1 MENKLQAL
9 TDKLYQD
16 GLSKGKEEGERLLQ
30 EAKAQASRIVE
41 SAQEQAK
48 EIVEKARKE
57 AEDLKNNT
65 LTEIKITSRQMISTL
80 KEEVENHLMQRSLAP
95 ALHSA
100 MEQVEFVQ
108 LVIVKAMECFKPAE
122 HNGLSLELLLPE
134 DYRNRFD
141 KFLEGQLG
149 ADLKAGLEVKFDGEL
164 KGGFKIVNKTEGYQF
179 SFTEEDF
186 MALFEEYARPRIKQ
200 LLF

>member
-80 KEEVENHLMQRSLAP
+80 KEEVENHLMRRSLVP

-108 LVIVKAMECFKPAE
+108 LVIVKAMECFKPAGY
-122 HNGLSLELLLPE
+122 NGSSLELLLPE
-134 DYRNRFD
+134 DYRDRFD

-149 ADLKAGLEVKFDGEL
+149 ADLEAGLEVKFDGDL
-164 KGGFKIVNKTEGYQF
+164 KGGFKIVNKSEGYQL

>member
-80 KEEVENHLMQRSLAP
+80 KEEVENHLMQRNLAP

-141 KFLEGQLG
+141 KFLKGQLG

-164 KGGFKIVNKTEGYQF
+164 KGGFKIVNKTEGYQL

>member
-80 KEEVENHLMQRSLAP
+80 KEEVENHLMQRSLSP

-164 KGGFKIVNKTEGYQF
+164 KGGFKIVNKTEGYQL

>member
-149 ADLKAGLEVKFDGEL
+149 ADLEAGLEVKFDGDL
-164 KGGFKIVNKTEGYQF
+164 KGGFKIVNKAEGYQL

>member
-41 SAQEQAK
+41 SAQEEAK

-164 KGGFKIVNKTEGYQF
+164 KGGFKIVNKTEGYQL

>member
-1 MENKLQAL
+1 MQAL

-134 DYRNRFD
+134 DYRSRFD

-164 KGGFKIVNKTEGYQF
+164 KGGFKIVNKTEGYQL

>member
-1 MENKLQAL
+1 MQAL

-149 ADLKAGLEVKFDGEL
+149 ADLEAGLEVKFDGDL
-164 KGGFKIVNKTEGYQF
+164 KGGFKIVNKAEGYQL

-186 MALFEEYARPRIKQ
+186 VALFEEYARPRIKQ

>member
-1 MENKLQAL
+1 MQAL

-149 ADLKAGLEVKFDGEL
+149 ADLKAGLEVKFDGER
-164 KGGFKIVNKTEGYQF
+164 KGGFKIVNKTEGYQL

>member
-1 MENKLQAL
+1 MQAL

-141 KFLEGQLG
+141 KFLEGRLG

-164 KGGFKIVNKTEGYQF
+164 KGGFKIVNKTEGYQL

>member
-149 ADLKAGLEVKFDGEL
+149 SDLKAGLEVKFDGEL
-164 KGGFKIVNKTEGYQF
+164 KGGFKIVNKTEGYQL

>member
-1 MENKLQAL
+1 
-9 TDKLYQD
+9 
-16 GLSKGKEEGERLLQ
+16 
-30 EAKAQASRIVE
+30 
-41 SAQEQAK
+41 
-48 EIVEKARKE
+48 
-57 AEDLKNNT
+57 
-65 LTEIKITSRQMISTL
+65 MISTL

-149 ADLKAGLEVKFDGEL
+149 ADLEAGLEVKFDGDL
-164 KGGFKIVNKTEGYQF
+164 KGGFKIVNKAEGYQL

>member
-30 EAKAQASRIVE
+30 EAKAQASQIVE

-164 KGGFKIVNKTEGYQF
+164 KGGFKIVNKTEGYQL

>member
-48 EIVEKARKE
+48 EIVEKAQKE

-164 KGGFKIVNKTEGYQF
+164 KGGFKIVNKTEGYQL

>member
-1 MENKLQAL
+1 MQAL

-57 AEDLKNNT
+57 AEDFKNNT

-100 MEQVEFVQ
+100 MEQIEFVQ

-164 KGGFKIVNKTEGYQF
+164 KGGFKIVNKTEGYQL

>member
-80 KEEVENHLMQRSLAP
+80 KEEVENHLMRRSLAP

-108 LVIVKAMECFKPAE
+108 LVIVKAMECFKPAGY
-122 HNGLSLELLLPE
+122 NGLSLELLLPE

-149 ADLKAGLEVKFDGEL
+149 ADLEAGLEVKFDGDL
-164 KGGFKIVNKTEGYQF
+164 KGGFKIVNKAEGYQL

-186 MALFEEYARPRIKQ
+186 VALFEEYARPRIKQ

>member
-149 ADLKAGLEVKFDGEL
+149 ADFKAGLEVKFDGEL
-164 KGGFKIVNKTEGYQF
+164 KGGFKIVNKTEGYQL

>member
-30 EAKAQASRIVE
+30 EAKAQAARLLD
-41 SAQEQAK
+41 QAR
-48 EIVEKARKE
+48 EEAGGIVEKARKE
-57 AEDLKNNT
+57 AEDIRNNT
-65 LTEIKITSRQMISTL
+65 LTEIKITSRQMISAL
-80 KEEVENHLMQRSLAP
+80 KEEVENTLMKRSIAP

-108 LVIVKAMECFKPAE
+108 MVILKAMECFRPDQPEGAA
-122 HNGLSLELLLPE
+122 LALLLPE
-134 DYRNRFD
+134 EYRQRYD

-149 ADLKAGLEVKFDGEL
+149 ADLASGLEVRFEKGM
-164 KGGFKIVNKTEGYQF
+164 KGGFKILNKAEGYQL

-186 MALFEEYARPRIKQ
+186 LVLFEEYARPRIKQ

>member
-16 GLSKGKEEGERLLQ
+16 GLSKGKEDGERLLQ

-164 KGGFKIVNKTEGYQF
+164 KGGFKIVNKTEGYQL

>member
-1 MENKLQAL
+1 MQAL

-164 KGGFKIVNKTEGYQF
+164 KGGFKIVNKAEGYQL

>member
-100 MEQVEFVQ
+100 MEQIEFVQ

-149 ADLKAGLEVKFDGEL
+149 ADFKAGLEVKFDGEL
-164 KGGFKIVNKTEGYQF
+164 KGGFKIVNKTEGYQL

>member
-1 MENKLQAL
+1 MQAL

-80 KEEVENHLMQRSLAP
+80 KEEVENHLMRRSLAP

-100 MEQVEFVQ
+100 MEEVEFVQ

-149 ADLKAGLEVKFDGEL
+149 ADLEAGLEVKFDGDL
-164 KGGFKIVNKTEGYQF
+164 KGGFKIVNKAEGYQL

>member
-164 KGGFKIVNKTEGYQF
+164 KGGFKIVNKAEGYQL

>member
-57 AEDLKNNT
+57 AEDLRT
-65 LTEIKITSRQMISTL
+65 TR
-80 KEEVENHLMQRSLAP
+80 
-95 ALHSA
+95 
-100 MEQVEFVQ
+100 
-108 LVIVKAMECFKPAE
+108 
-122 HNGLSLELLLPE
+122 LP
-134 DYRNRFD
+134 
-141 KFLEGQLG
+141 K
-149 ADLKAGLEVKFDGEL
+149 
-164 KGGFKIVNKTEGYQF
+164 
-179 SFTEEDF
+179 
-186 MALFEEYARPRIKQ
+186 
-200 LLF
+200 

>member
-1 MENKLQAL
+1 MQAL

-80 KEEVENHLMQRSLAP
+80 KEEVENHLMQRNLAP

-141 KFLEGQLG
+141 KFLKGQLG

-164 KGGFKIVNKTEGYQF
+164 KGGFKIVNKTEGYQL

>member
-164 KGGFKIVNKTEGYQF
+164 KGGFKIVNKTEGYQL

>member
-80 KEEVENHLMQRSLAP
+80 KEEVENHLIRRSLAP

-108 LVIVKAMECFKPAE
+108 LVIVKAMECFRIRAI
-122 HNGLSLELLLPE
+122 GDS
-134 DYRNRFD
+134 
-141 KFLEGQLG
+141 Q
-149 ADLKAGLEVKFDGEL
+149 
-164 KGGFKIVNKTEGYQF
+164 GYGMLQ
-179 SFTEEDF
+179 
-186 MALFEEYARPRIKQ
+186 ACRIQ
-200 LLF
+200 RVEP

>member
-1 MENKLQAL
+1 M
-9 TDKLYQD
+9 
-16 GLSKGKEEGERLLQ
+16 Q

-100 MEQVEFVQ
+100 MEQIEFVQ

-149 ADLKAGLEVKFDGEL
+149 ADFKAGLEVKFDGEL
-164 KGGFKIVNKTEGYQF
+164 KGGFKIVNKTEGYQL

>member
-164 KGGFKIVNKTEGYQF
+164 KGGFKIVNKTEGYLL

>member
-1 MENKLQAL
+1 MQAL

-16 GLSKGKEEGERLLQ
+16 GLSKGKEDGERLLQ

-164 KGGFKIVNKTEGYQF
+164 KGGFKIVNKTEGYQL

>member
-149 ADLKAGLEVKFDGEL
+149 ADLKAGLEVKVDGEL
-164 KGGFKIVNKTEGYQF
+164 KGGFKIVNKTEGYQL

>member
-80 KEEVENHLMQRSLAP
+80 KEKVENHLMQRSLAP

-164 KGGFKIVNKTEGYQF
+164 KGGFKIVNKTEGYQL

>member
-65 LTEIKITSRQMISTL
+65 LTEIKIISRQMISTL

-164 KGGFKIVNKTEGYQF
+164 KGGFKIVNKTEGYQL

>member
-80 KEEVENHLMQRSLAP
+80 KEEVENHLMRRSLAP

-100 MEQVEFVQ
+100 MEEVEFVQ

-149 ADLKAGLEVKFDGEL
+149 ADLEAGLEVKFDGDL
-164 KGGFKIVNKTEGYQF
+164 KGGFKIVNKAEGYQL
-179 SFTEEDF
+179 SLTEEDF

>member
-1 MENKLQAL
+1 MQAL

-164 KGGFKIVNKTEGYQF
+164 KGGFKIVNKTEGYQL

>member
-149 ADLKAGLEVKFDGEL
+149 ADLEAGLEVKFDGDL
-164 KGGFKIVNKTEGYQF
+164 KGGFKIVNKTEGYQL

>member
-80 KEEVENHLMQRSLAP
+80 KEEVENHLMRRSLAP

-100 MEQVEFVQ
+100 MEEVEFVQ

-141 KFLEGQLG
+141 KLLEGQLG
-149 ADLKAGLEVKFDGEL
+149 ADLEAGLEVKFDGDL
-164 KGGFKIVNKTEGYQF
+164 KGGFKIVNKAEGYQL